1 MAHKLVLIAAAGLTI
16 SAVCLGAGGALEGRD
31 FDHGFDGFSSMF
43 QDGPLCVA
51 MDGGDAAN
59 HGTTNRDLDWDGSDH
74 VTLTA
79 PGHVTYAPGTDDRM
93 HVSGDARLVSHVRVH
108 DGKVELDCHGWR
120 GDDNLTIALPGRE
133 FDRFTIAGT
142 GHLALNGLK
151 QDHIR
156 LSIRGSGSIKAD
168 GKVETA
174 DLHIGGS
181 GDINIAAVQAA
192 VAKVEIRGSGNTD
205 IAPTDEADIR
215 IAGSGD
221 VNLHT
226 NPKKLETHIRGSGR
240 IHNVTAG
247 G

>member
-1 MAHKLVLIAAAGLTI
+1 MVHKLAIVAITGITI

-31 FDHGFDGFSSMF
+31 FGRGFDGFSMF
-43 QDGPLCVA
+43 DSGPRCDA
-51 MDGGDAAN
+51 MGDSSS
-59 HGTTNRDLDWDGSDH
+59 TSRDLDWDGADH

-79 PGHVTYAPGTDDRM
+79 PGHVTYTPGSDDRM
-93 HVSGDARLVSHVRVH
+93 HVSGDARLVSHVRAH
-108 DGKVELDCHGWR
+108 GGRVELDCHGWHD
-120 GDDNLTIALPGRE
+120 GDNLTITLPGRE
-133 FDRFTIAGT
+133 FDKFTIAGT

-151 QDHIR
+151 QDHVK
-156 LSIRGSGSIKAD
+156 LSINGSGSIKAD

-192 VAKVEIRGSGNTD
+192 VAKVNIRGSGNTD
-205 IAPTDEADIR
+205 IAPTDEADIH

-226 NPKKLETHIRGSGR
+226 NPKKLETHIAGSGR
-240 IHNVTAG
+240 IHNIPAG

>member
-1 MAHKLVLIAAAGLTI
+1 MNKLALVAITGITI

-31 FDHGFDGFSSMF
+31 FHGLNSFSIFDR
-43 QDGPLCVA
+43 GPRCDA
-51 MDGGDAAN
+51 ATDGGA
-59 HGTTNRDLDWDGSDH
+59 TSRDLDWDGADH

-79 PGHVTYAPGTDDRM
+79 PGHVTYAPGSDDRM
-93 HVSGDARLVSHVRVH
+93 HVSGDARLVAHVRAR
-108 DGKVELDCHGWR
+108 GGRVELDCHGWQD
-120 GDDNLTIALPGRE
+120 GDNLTIALPGRE
-133 FDRFTIAGT
+133 FDKFTIAGT

-151 QDHIR
+151 QDHIK
-156 LSIRGSGSIKAD
+156 LSIKGSGSIKAD

-192 VAKVEIRGSGNTD
+192 VAKVDIRGSGNTD
-205 IAPTDEADIR
+205 IAPTDEADIH

-226 NPKKLETHIRGSGR
+226 NPKKLETHIAGSGR
-240 IHNVTAG
+240 IHNIPAG